1 MRKNLPTIA
10 VALLTAGLLVR
21 ASDLATPSAQ
31 AGPFRKAARIA
42 KGAGKAITHVLPGH
56 ARRVERRHARM
67 IGEYYATLPAS
78 PLGNSQPIGL
88 ILPAGLATLPNTP
101 ARCPGGIC
109 PYGTLPLPNAQ

>member
-31 AGPFRKAARIA
+31 AGPFKKAAQLTKRA
-42 KGAGKAITHVLPGH
+42 AKAIAHVLPGH

-67 IGEYYATLPAS
+67 IGEYYGALENQ
-78 PLGNSQPIGL
+78 PLVNSQPIGL
-88 ILPAGLATLPNTP
+88 IIPAGLTALPNTA

-109 PYGTLPLPNAQ
+109 PYGSTPPK